1 MARPAEGWTL
11 RKHGQRFYV
20 RFTCEG
26 ERMELATGSGDPE
39 EAARRAATIYAEYV
53 SGERARRLKAS
64 DPSAPIGA
72 VAAYWLADVEHELDP
87 GTVGTMLVYVRH
99 FEAYFGTMGG
109 LTDAACARYGRQR
122 LACVKRQTVRK
133 ELSALRRFLKWC
145 SEQAL
150 LSRVPALPPLSGRS
164 PGTAFS
170 QRRRSKAT
178 PLTPEEAETIVELLP
193 AWASSKTGEP
203 FAVRARF
210 RVAWET
216 ALRPG
221 TLDMLSVPENY
232 VSGGSLVVITDEI
245 DKVRFG
251 REVPLTLQAKKALD
265 SVAPRAGIIFGR
277 HNYRVQLAKA
287 AAKVLPPERARNFTA
302 YDLRHARATQWAEG
316 GNLVG
321 VAYLLGHKQVTTT
334 NKYARP
340 NQAAARR
347 VLKLEDSAAIKWF
360 GTQVHQMVQPRLLLE
375 LACQGTTSNKRQNGA
390 GCWTFRAASLLW
402 AP

>member
-26 ERMELATGSGDPE
+26 ERVELATGSGDPE

-64 DPSAPIGA
+64 DPSAPISA

-99 FEAYFGTMGG
+99 FEAYFCTMGG
-109 LTDAACARYGRQR
+109 LTDAACARYGRDR
-122 LACVKRQTVRK
+122 LAHVKRQTVRK
-133 ELSALRRFLKWC
+133 ELSALRRFLRWC
-145 SEQAL
+145 SEQGV
-150 LSRVPALPPLSGRS
+150 LSRSPTLPALSGRS
-164 PGTAFS
+164 PGTTFS
-170 QRRRSKAT
+170 QRRRSRAT
-178 PLTPEEAETIVELLP
+178 PIAPEEAEAIIELLP
-193 AWASSKTGEP
+193 PWSASKTGEP

-221 TLDMLSVPENY
+221 TLDLLSVPENY
-232 VSGGSLVVITDEI
+232 VAGNRVLVISDEI

-251 REVPLTLQAKKALD
+251 REVPLTPKARDALD
-265 SVAPRAGIIFGR
+265 AVLPPVGVIFGG
-277 HNYRVQLAKA
+277 HNYRAQLAKA
-287 AAKVLPPERARNFTA
+287 AAKVLPPERARTFTA

-340 NQAAARR
+340 NQAAAKR
-347 VLKLEDSAAIKWF
+347 VLKLEDSSALTRFRPRMQSPLERVRLAISEAA
-360 GTQVHQMVQPRLLLE
+360 
-375 LACQGTTSNKRQNGA
+375 
-390 GCWTFRAASLLW
+390 
-402 AP
+402 